1 MSIIRNTTFTY
12 QEYKAYRQTHKDCG
26 ISGRAPYSMIGNNSE
41 TDNKKIL
48 ENTVITV
55 PDSNTKYEMTAEYA
69 DNFSEDTPFIKVTIS
84 NAGDKQECLI
94 NIDEINLRNASAVEV
109 FALFSYAD
117 AREKNMGF
125 SSSIWNTLTGYVKN
139 NAAYEQKLDWTAMVG
154 ETRDGYMSSGLY
166 KQVSDGNK
174 LISLFEQYGM
184 PETVE
189 MDYMDAEHWIPVK
202 NYVCQLFTDK
212 ESTVIEIEGSGL
224 IKYID
229 FRDESS
235 NWSMKITQE
244 QLAKALELKT
254 LESAEGFTEFSS
266 YISDMSFWES
276 YLNSDMTLDDLK
288 GAAAKTCQTST
299 YTDFVAKLPDAIR
312 EAWEK
317 AKTESG
323 ADEFYMDE
331 EGNLLYLSEFAK
343 RYFLSYINNET
354 MDFLGESVD
363 SVLKFARG
371 SLERLENSND
381 SQNDFYAR
389 KLGVQN
395 FDIQKLKDSEKLF
408 YEKLIEILPYNGYTT
423 KIQP

>member
-26 ISGRAPYSMIGNNSE
+26 IGGRAPYSMIGNNSE
-41 TDNKKIL
+41 TDDKKIL
-48 ENTVITV
+48 ESTVITE
-55 PDSNTKYEMTAEYA
+55 PHSNTKYEMTAEYA
-69 DNFSEDTPFIKVTIS
+69 DNFSEDAPFIKVTIN
-84 NAGDKQECLI
+84 NAENKQECLI

-117 AREKNMGF
+117 AHEKNMGF
-125 SSSIWNTLTGYVKN
+125 PSSIWNTLTGYVKN
-139 NAAYEQKLDWTAMVG
+139 NAAYEQKLDWTAMVE

-189 MDYMDAEHWIPVK
+189 MDYMDAEHWIPAS

-212 ESTVIEIEGSGL
+212 KSAWIEIDGSGL
-224 IKYID
+224 INYID
-229 FRDESS
+229 FQDESS

-244 QLAKALELKT
+244 QLAKALELKS
-254 LESAEGFTEFSS
+254 LESETGITDFYQ
-266 YISDMSFWES
+266 YISDKSFWEG
-276 YLNSDMTLDDLK
+276 YLNSDMSLDDLK
-288 GAAAKTCQTST
+288 KAAVQTCQTST
-299 YTDFVAKLPDAIR
+299 YTDFVAKLPDAVR

-354 MDFLGESVD
+354 MDFIGESVD
-363 SVLKFARG
+363 SVLKFARE
-371 SLERLENSND
+371 SLERLEKSD
-381 SQNDFYAR
+381 FPQDDFYTR
-389 KLGVQN
+389 RFGVRN
-395 FDIQKLKDSEKLF
+395 FDIQKLKNSEKLF
-408 YEKLIEILPYNGYTT
+408 YEKLIENLEPENL
-423 KIQP
+423 

>member
-26 ISGRAPYSMIGNNSE
+26 IGGRAPYSMIGNRSE
-41 TDNKKIL
+41 TDDKKIL
-48 ENTVITV
+48 ENTVITA
-55 PDSNTKYEMTAEYA
+55 PHSNDKYEMTAEYA
-69 DNFSEDTPFIKVTIS
+69 DSFSEDTPYIKVTIS
-84 NAGDKQECLI
+84 NAEDKQECLI

-117 AREKNMGF
+117 AHEKNMGF

-139 NAAYEQKLDWTAMVG
+139 NAAYEQKLDWTAMVE
-154 ETRDGYMSSGLY
+154 ETRDEYMSSGLY

-189 MDYMDAEHWIPVK
+189 MDYMDAEDWIPAK

-212 ESTVIEIEGSGL
+212 KSAWIEIDGSGS
-224 IKYID
+224 INYID
-229 FRDESS
+229 FQDESS

-244 QLAKALELKT
+244 QLAKALELKS
-254 LESAEGFTEFSS
+254 LESAEGFTEFSP

-299 YTDFVAKLPDAIR
+299 YTDFVAKLPDAVR

-354 MDFLGESVD
+354 VDFLGESVD
-363 SVLKFARG
+363 SVLKFARE
-371 SLERLENSND
+371 SLERLEKSD
-381 SQNDFYAR
+381 FPQDDFYTR
-389 KLGVQN
+389 RFGVRN
-395 FDIQKLKDSEKLF
+395 FDIQKLKNSEKLF
-408 YEKLIEILPYNGYTT
+408 YGKLIENLESENF
-423 KIQP
+423 

>member
-12 QEYKAYRQTHKDCG
+12 QEYKAYQQTHKDCG
-26 ISGRAPYSMIGNNSE
+26 IGGRAPYSMIGNNSE
-41 TDNKKIL
+41 TDDKKIL
-48 ENTVITV
+48 ENTVIAA
-55 PDSNTKYEMTAEYA
+55 PDSNAKYEMTAEYA

-84 NAGDKQECLI
+84 NADNKQERLI
-94 NIDEINLRNASAVEV
+94 NIDEINLRNASTVEV
-109 FALFSYAD
+109 FALFSYAN
-117 AREKNMGF
+117 AHENNMGF

-139 NAAYEQKLDWTAMVG
+139 TAEYEQKLDWTAMVE

-184 PETVE
+184 SETVE
-189 MDYMDAEHWIPVK
+189 MDYMDAEHWIPAS
-202 NYVCQLFTDK
+202 NYVYQLFTDK
-212 ESTVIEIEGSGL
+212 KSAWIEIDGSGL
-224 IKYID
+224 INYID
-229 FRDESS
+229 FQDESS

-244 QLAKALELKT
+244 QLAKALELKS
-254 LESAEGFTEFSS
+254 LESSTGITEFYQ
-266 YISDMSFWES
+266 YISDKSFWEG
-276 YLNSDMTLDDLK
+276 YLNSDMSLDDLK
-288 GAAAKTCQTST
+288 GAAAQTCQTST
-299 YTDFVAKLPDAIR
+299 YTDFVAKLPDSIR

-317 AKTESG
+317 AETESG

-363 SVLKFARG
+363 AILEFARE

-381 SQNDFYAR
+381 TEDDFYAR
-389 KLGVQN
+389 RFGVQN

-408 YEKLIEILPYNGYTT
+408 YEKLIEYLEVENL
-423 KIQP
+423 

>member
-1 MSIIRNTTFTY
+1 MSIIRNTTFIY
-12 QEYKAYRQTHKDCG
+12 QEYKAYTQTHKDCG
-26 ISGRAPYSMIGNNSE
+26 IGGRTPYSMIGNNSE
-41 TDNKKIL
+41 TDNKNIL

-55 PDSNTKYEMTAEYA
+55 PHSNTKYEMTAEYA

-84 NAGDKQECLI
+84 NAENKQECII
-94 NIDEINLRNASAVEV
+94 NIDEINLRNASTVEV

-117 AREKNMGF
+117 AHENNMGF
-125 SSSIWNTLTGYVKN
+125 SASIWNTLTGYVKN
-139 NAAYEQKLDWTAMVG
+139 NAAYEQKLDWTAMVE
-154 ETRDGYMSSGLY
+154 ETRDEYMSSGLY

-212 ESTVIEIEGSGL
+212 ESAVIEIDGNGL

-229 FRDESS
+229 FQDESS

-244 QLAKALELKT
+244 QLAKALELKS
-254 LESAEGFTEFSS
+254 LESETGITEFYQ
-266 YISDMSFWES
+266 YISDKSFWEG
-276 YLNSDMTLDDLK
+276 YLNSDMSLDDLRK
-288 GAAAKTCQTST
+288 AAAQTCQTST
-299 YTDFVAKLPDAIR
+299 YTDFVAKLPDAVR

-323 ADEFYMDE
+323 ADEFYMSK

-354 MDFLGESVD
+354 MDFLGESID
-363 SVLKFARG
+363 AMLEFARE
-371 SLERLENSND
+371 SLERLKNSND
-381 SQNDFYAR
+381 TQDDFYAR
-389 KLGVQN
+389 RFGVRN
-395 FDIQKLKDSEKLF
+395 FDIQKLKESEKLF
-408 YEKLIEILPYNGYTT
+408 YEKLIEYLEPENL
-423 KIQP
+423 

>member
-26 ISGRAPYSMIGNNSE
+26 ISGRTPYSMIGNNSE

-55 PDSNTKYEMTAEYA
+55 PHSNAKYEMTAEYA
-69 DNFSEDTPFIKVTIS
+69 DNFSDDTPFIKVTIS
-84 NAGDKQECLI
+84 NADNKQECLI

-117 AREKNMGF
+117 AHEKNMGF
-125 SSSIWNTLTGYVKN
+125 SSSIWSTLTGYVKN
-139 NAAYEQKLDWTAMVG
+139 NAAYEQKLDWTAMVE

-184 PETVE
+184 PEKVE
-189 MDYMDAEHWIPVK
+189 MDYMDAEHWIPAN

-212 ESTVIEIEGSGL
+212 KSAWIEIDGSGS
-224 IKYID
+224 INYID
-229 FRDESS
+229 FQDESS

-244 QLAKALELKT
+244 QLAKALELKS
-254 LESAEGFTEFSS
+254 LESAEGLTEFYL
-266 YISDMSFWES
+266 YISDKSFWEG
-276 YLNSDMTLDDLK
+276 YLNSDMSLDDLR

-299 YTDFVAKLPDAIR
+299 YTDFVAKFPDAVR

-317 AKTESG
+317 AKAESG
-323 ADEFYMDE
+323 ADEFYIDG

-363 SVLKFARG
+363 SLLKFARE

-381 SQNDFYAR
+381 AQDDFYAR
-389 KLGVQN
+389 RFGIRN

-408 YEKLIEILPYNGYTT
+408 YEKLIENLLYI
-423 KIQP
+423 IS